1 MAHIFDT
8 NLRFSGSGNPL
19 TSNYTAGS
27 GATLLVIGIVTA
39 GSVQRGGGVPTFD
52 GNSLTQADQ
61 TRQHSV
67 NPETNCELWY
77 LLKPETGS
85 ALEISI
91 PNPTSLTLHI
101 QVSTYKAAGGFTS
114 DLDVEG
120 GDSGTSAS
128 ASVSVTPTVN
138 GAVIV
143 GVFGDGENFIPTG
156 QTGIE
161 LNTTDDGLY
170 SDSNQFTL
178 QAVAAAIETGWT
190 TQTYGAGVY
199 GGGIYNG
206 DDDWCLSV
214 AAFKETNIATTVEPD
229 TQTLSLSL
237 LLPSIVIVEAG
248 VTDITV
254 LPASLALTATLNA
267 PTVVVDKTH
276 EVTAL
281 SSTLT
286 LFAPSVIIDV
296 VIEPSVLSLSATLT
310 VNSILVEENITVG
323 LAALT
328 LALTI
333 GQHNIPIFSEGYLC
347 RRR

>member
-1 MAHIFDT
+1 APGLFSWLEPNATEANARAGKEAFDELGVWPVNQAIQEKITVEILPLYGDNLVGEFDDVRPVDKQIKISEQNATKDIMTIDEQRKKFLNLDPLEDSELGGQIVSMAST
-8 NLRFSGSGNPL
+8 
-19 TSNYTAGS
+19 TS
-27 GATLLVIGIVTA
+27 
-39 GSVQRGGGVPTFD
+39 Q
-52 GNSLTQADQ
+52 
-61 TRQHSV
+61 
-67 NPETNCELWY
+67 E
-77 LLKPETGS
+77 
-85 ALEISI
+85 
-91 PNPTSLTLHI
+91 PNPFDEDEEDEETTREEEEERTKFRRYTKRH
-101 QVSTYKAAGGFTS
+101 
-114 DLDVEG
+114 
-120 GDSGTSAS
+120 
-128 ASVSVTPTVN
+128 
-138 GAVIV
+138 
-143 GVFGDGENFIPTG
+143 GDGEDFIPTG
-156 QTGIE
+156 QTGTE

-178 QAVAAAIETGWT
+178 QATAAAIETGWT

-199 GGGIYNG
+199 GGGVYNG
-206 DDDWCLSV
+206 DDDWCMSV
-214 AAFKETNIATTVEPD
+214 VAFKETNIVITVEPD

-333 GQHNIPIFSEGYLC
+333 GQHNVLAPLDTVRMMPFI
-347 RRR
+347 